1 MFTKKSAPKILVLL
15 LCVVLLIA
23 GCSKGGNS
31 AGNTGSEDVKPTDIS
46 IMSIFYQKEP
56 PAKDNPILQ
65 EIENRTNTKLNVTW
79 VTANSFSEK
88 VNVTLASG
96 EMPDLMLVTDTGNA
110 AFRSMAQQG
119 AFWDLTDLIK
129 DYPNLMKFP
138 DVTITN
144 NLIEGKLYGVPRV
157 RPTEGNAQPLIRKDW
172 LDKVN
177 MQMPANMDELY
188 TVMKAFKEQALGGQN
203 TIGLSGYV
211 NQDNM
216 GQFQFL
222 QDVFTHTAGKFRVE
236 DGHLIDVTFE
246 PEMRDALE
254 WFHKL
259 YADGLIPQDF
269 ALLKHDQAKDLFF
282 SGKAGIFLD
291 KPDQITGMLSEM
303 NKAGMP
309 DASIVW
315 TPKLGGP
322 LGEYA
327 AKGNGHYG
335 MFVIPTT
342 VSEDKVKKL
351 LAFLDYGASD
361 EGNELA
367 NYGRKDIEFTVQDGN
382 NVLTDK
388 ALGDPSFGFMQNVFR
403 KYDKYGN
410 IGTGL
415 SAEQKKEAEAWIDQA
430 AEVSIANPVDG
441 LVSETATLSGPDY
454 DKKIQDLKTK
464 VIMGSASLADWDKFT
479 ANLKKDTTYIKILE
493 EFNQAYQARSG
504 S

>member
-1 MFTKKSAPKILVLL
+1 MFTEKSVPKMLILLFCIVLL
-15 LCVVLLIA
+15 TA
-23 GCSKGGNS
+23 GCSNGGN
-31 AGNTGSEDVKPTDIS
+31 AGGNTGKEDGRPTDIS
-46 IMSIFYQKEP
+46 ILSIFYQKEP
-56 PAKDNPILQ
+56 PAKDNAILQ
-65 EIENRTNTKLNVTW
+65 EIERRTNTKLDITW
-79 VTANSFSEK
+79 VTANNFSEK

-96 EMPDLMLVTDTGNA
+96 EMPDLLLVTDTGNA

-138 DVTITN
+138 DVTIKN
-144 NLIEGKLYGVPRV
+144 NLINGKLYGVPRV

-172 LDKVN
+172 LDQVK
-177 MQMPANMDELY
+177 MPMPANVDELY
-188 TVMKAFKEQALGGQN
+188 AVMKAFKEQGLGGQN
-203 TIGLSGYV
+203 TLGLSGYV

-236 DGHLIDVTFE
+236 NGQLADVTFE
-246 PEMRDALE
+246 PEMREALQ

-259 YADGLIPQDF
+259 YAEGLIPQDF

-282 SGKAGIFLD
+282 SGKAGMFLD

-303 NKAGMP
+303 NKAGMA
-309 DASIVW
+309 DANIVW
-315 TPKLGGP
+315 APKLSGP

-335 MFVIPTT
+335 MFVIPAT
-342 VSEDKVKKL
+342 VPEDKLKKL

-367 NYGRKDIEFTVQDGN
+367 NYGRKDIDFTVQDGN
-382 NVLTDK
+382 NVLTDT
-388 ALGDPSFGFMQNVFR
+388 ALGDPSFGFMQNIF
-403 KYDKYGN
+403 KKHDKYGN

-415 SAEQKKEAEAWIDQA
+415 SAERKKEAEAWIDQA

-441 LVSETATLSGPDY
+441 LISETATLSGPDY

-464 VIMGSASLADWDKFT
+464 VIMGSASLEDWDAFIEK
-479 ANLKKDTTYIKILE
+479 LKKDATYNKINE
-493 EFNQAYQARSG
+493 EYNQAYQARSE